1 MRKAMLAIVLIGA
14 VAVVVIGI
22 VALSRS
28 RKLPSVETP
37 PAPSVR
43 QVRAP
48 IYFVDLS
55 QRIIVSHPAL
65 VPDPSVNLQ
74 VAVQTVIERMMTPPS
89 PSLTSVVPEGV
100 KVLEA
105 SMKDDVLTVN
115 FSQGFTDAQHW
126 AGSEVAYLRLQ
137 ALVHSLTTLTGAR
150 RLRILVNGSTPEPLG
165 GHEDVSEPVE
175 PDASVITRQ
184 E

>member
-1 MRKAMLAIVLIGA
+1 MAFIGVIIIIIIGVVAISRLRKP
-14 VAVVVIGI
+14 
-22 VALSRS
+22 
-28 RKLPSVETP
+28 PSIETTT
-37 PAPSVR
+37 APSVQ

-48 IYFVDLS
+48 IYYVDLS

-65 VPDPSVNLQ
+65 VPDPLIDLR
-74 VAVQTVIERMMTPPS
+74 AAIQTVIERMMSPPT
-89 PSLTSVVPEGV
+89 PSLTSAVPEGV
-100 KVLEA
+100 NVLEA
-105 SMKDDVLTVN
+105 NIEGDVLTVN
-115 FSQGFTDAQHW
+115 FSQGFTNAQHW

-137 ALVHSLTTLTGAR
+137 AIVHSLTTLSGAK